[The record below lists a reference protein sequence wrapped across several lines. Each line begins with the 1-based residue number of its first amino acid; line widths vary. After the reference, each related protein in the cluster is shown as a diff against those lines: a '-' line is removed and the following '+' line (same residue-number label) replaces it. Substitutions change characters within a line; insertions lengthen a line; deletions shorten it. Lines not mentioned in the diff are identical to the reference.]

1 METLNKQKENIFSE
15 EIEENINIRQL
26 VEQYLYY
33 WKWFVLGIILA
44 LTIAI
49 VYIKTAE
56 KKYNVSSKILLNDKD
71 SGAKGDI
78 SSMMDQALLGGASL
92 NAEVGDQIDILKS
105 KRLINKVVEKNNLN
119 IKYFDL
125 ENIVKKQLSE
135 INSPLKIISLDK
147 KTKQDLE
154 DDNFIIKILSN
165 TKFELENKKTK
176 DVKEYSFGQKINGE
190 LGNYIISPNTN
201 ISKSIDKRF
210 LLSITTIDKE
220 VDEIQKSI
228 GIEPNSE
235 KSSKIINFSLVGASP
250 EISKTV
256 INDLINIYNSD
267 IVEDDHKLTQA
278 TSKFIN
284 SRLEIVSKDL
294 SDSDKNIEDY
304 KVKNNITDISSEAG
318 IFLESAADNDK
329 KLLES
334 STQLQLVNYMNNEL
348 NSSKSGLMPSNIGL
362 EDKAIASEISS
373 YNELILT
380 KEDMLKSV
388 TEEHPNVIK
397 LQEQINDVKRNLK
410 NSLRLYKNNTQTM
423 LNSIQSKQNQIEGR
437 IQKVPTHE
445 RGFRNIA
452 RQQQIVESLY
462 LFLLQK
468 REENEI
474 KSASTPQNIKIV
486 DYAYED
492 KIPVAP
498 KKIVILGAALVLGFV
513 IPFIIIYIYKL
524 LNNTVHSKEDVEKAV
539 GAPIAGQIPKSN
551 ISIIENNDNSSAS
564 EAFRILRTN
573 INFLLKYTNESKAI
587 FITSTTSGE
596 GKSFVSTNFAQIL
609 TMSGKSVLLI
619 GADIRSPK
627 VLDYLG
633 ITNEYNHRYGVTEY
647 LSSKDI
653 SMDDII
659 IKKPANYKFDVIYS
673 GQIAPNPSELLM
685 NGRFDEIVQYG
696 KQHYDYVLVD
706 TAPVSLVT
714 DTLLLTESAD
724 LTMYVVRAHYLDK
737 RMLAVPKEMYIQNR
751 IKNMSM
757 VINDVDFSK
766 GYGYGYGY
774 GYGDH
779 HHSGNNIFKK
789 LFKRK

>member
-1 METLNKQKENIFSE
+1 MSIQSKQKQDIFSE
-15 EIEENINIRQL
+15 EIEKNINIRQL

-33 WKWFVLGIILA
+33 WKWFVLGLILT

-49 VYIKTAE
+49 IYVKIAE
-56 KKYNVSSKILLNDKD
+56 KQYKVSSKILLNDKNA
-71 SGAKGDI
+71 GAKGDVAN
-78 SSMMDQALLGGASL
+78 MMDQALLGGSSL

-105 KRLINKVVEKNNLN
+105 KRLLTKVVQKNNLN
-119 IKYFDL
+119 IQYFDL
-125 ENIVKKQLSE
+125 ESIVQKELSE
-135 INSPLKIISLDK
+135 ANSSIKIILIDK
-147 KTKQDLE
+147 KYGEELE
-154 DDNFIIKILSN
+154 DDNFIITILST
-165 TKFELENKKTK
+165 TKFKLENKDTK
-176 DVKEYSFGQKINGE
+176 EKKEYSFGQKISGK
-190 LGNYIISPNTN
+190 LGNYIVSPNQN
-201 ISKSIDKRF
+201 ITENINKDF
-210 LLSITTIDKE
+210 LLSITTIDKKVE
-220 VDEIQKSI
+220 QIQKSI
-228 GIEPNSE
+228 AIEPNSE
-235 KSSKIINFSLVGASP
+235 SSSKIINFELVGAVP
-250 EISKTV
+250 EISKTI
-256 INDLINIYNSD
+256 INDLINTYNSD
-267 IVEDDHKLTQA
+267 ILEDDHKLTQT
-278 TSKFIN
+278 TSKFID

-294 SDSDKNIEDY
+294 NNSDKNIEDY
-304 KVKNNITDISSEAG
+304 KVQNNITDISSEAG
-318 IFLESAADNDK
+318 IFLESAAENDK

-334 STQLQLVNYMNNEL
+334 TTQLQLVNYVNNEL

-362 EDKAIASEISS
+362 EDKAITAEISS
-373 YNELILT
+373 YNELILA

-388 TEEHPNVIK
+388 TSEHPNVIK
-397 LQEQINDVKRNLK
+397 LQEQINDVKINLK

-492 KIPVAP
+492 KTPVAP
-498 KKIVILGAALVLGFV
+498 KKIIILGAALVLGFL
-513 IPFIIIYIYKL
+513 IPFVIIYIYKL

-573 INFLLKYTNESKAI
+573 INFLLKNSTDSKSI

-633 ITNEYNHRYGVTEY
+633 ITNEFNHRYGVTEY

-737 RMLAVPKEMYIQNR
+737 RMLAVPREMFIDNR

-774 GYGDH
+774 GYGDNH
-779 HHSGNNIFKK
+779 QNSNKFFKK

>member
-1 METLNKQKENIFSE
+1 MDKLNNQKNDLA
-15 EIEENINIRQL
+15 IEDNINIKQL

-33 WKWFVLGIILA
+33 WKWFFLGIILS
-44 LTIAI
+44 LTLAFI
-49 VYIKTAE
+49 YIKNAE
-56 KKYNVSSKILLNDKD
+56 KHYNVSSKILLNDNE
-71 SGAKGDI
+71 SSSKGDI
-78 SSMMDQALLGGASL
+78 ASMMDQALLGGSSL
-92 NAEVGDQIDILKS
+92 NSEVGDQIDILKS
-105 KRLINKVVEKNNLN
+105 KRLLTKVIQKNNLN
-119 IKYFDL
+119 IEYFDL
-125 ENIVKKQLSE
+125 QEFIKKQITSSE
-135 INSPLKIISLDK
+135 SPIKVTKLKEKQNNDFDNDK
-147 KTKQDLE
+147 FT
-154 DDNFIIKILSN
+154 ITILST
-165 TKFELENKKTK
+165 TKFRLKNQNTK
-176 DVKEYSFGQKINGE
+176 DVKEYYFGQKFNGE
-190 LGNYIISPNTN
+190 IGEYIITPNYKV
-201 ISKSIDKRF
+201 SKDYIKKNF
-210 LLSITTIDKE
+210 LLSIESINNKVEQFQKNIRID
-220 VDEIQKSI
+220 
-228 GIEPNSE
+228 PNSE
-235 KSSKIINFSLVGASP
+235 KSSKVINFSLTGPVP

-256 INDLINIYNSD
+256 INDLINTYNND
-267 IVEDDHKLTQA
+267 ILEDEHKLTQA

-284 SRLEIVSKDL
+284 NRLDIVSKDL
-294 SDSDKNIEDY
+294 NGVDKSLEDFKLKNKITNIGKE
-304 KVKNNITDISSEAG
+304 SE
-318 IFLESAADNDK
+318 IFLESAEDNNK
-329 KLLES
+329 S
-334 STQLQLVNYMNNEL
+334 IYGYTTQLQLVNYITNEL
-348 NSSKSGLMPSNIGL
+348 NSSNSDLLPSNIGL
-362 EDKAIASEISS
+362 GNEAIIAEVGS
-373 YNELILT
+373 YNNLLLT

-397 LQEQINDVKRNLK
+397 LQRQISNVKKNLK

-423 LNSIQSKQNQIEGR
+423 LNSVQDKQNKIENR
-437 IQKVPTHE
+437 IQKIPKEE
-445 RGFRNIA
+445 RGFKNIA
-452 RQQQIVESLY
+452 RQQQIIESLY

-474 KSASTPQNIKIV
+474 KSASTPQNIKVI

-492 KIPVAP
+492 SIPVSP
-498 KKIVILGAALVLGFV
+498 KKLIIFLAALILGLG
-513 IPFIIIYIYKL
+513 IPFCIVYIYKL
-524 LNNTVHSKEDVEKAV
+524 LNNTVNSKEDVEKIV
-539 GAPIAGQIPKSN
+539 GAPIAGQIPKSH

-573 INFLLKYTNESKAI
+573 INFLLKNSTDSKAI

-633 ITNEYNHRYGVTEY
+633 ITDEFNHRYGVTEY
-647 LSSKDI
+647 LSSQDI
-653 SMDDII
+653 SLDDII

-696 KQHYDYVLVD
+696 KKHYDYVLVD

-737 RMLAVPKEMYIQNR
+737 RMLAVPREMHSEDR

-774 GYGDH
+774 GYGNDH
-779 HHSGNNIFKK
+779 NNGNNFFKK

>member
-1 METLNKQKENIFSE
+1 MNTQNKQKGENFSE
-15 EIEENINIRQL
+15 GVEENINIRQII
-26 VEQYLYY
+26 EQYLYY
-33 WKWFVLGIILA
+33 WKWFVLGLILA
-44 LTIAI
+44 LTIAV
-49 VYIKTAE
+49 VYLKTAE
-56 KKYNVSSKILLNDKD
+56 KKYKVSSKILLNDKN
-71 SGAKGDI
+71 SGGKGDI
-78 SSMMDQALLGGASL
+78 ANMMDQALLGGSSL

-105 KRLINKVVEKNNLN
+105 KRLLTKVVQKNNLN
-119 IKYFDL
+119 IDYFDL
-125 ENIVKKQLSE
+125 ESIVKKQISE
-135 INSPLKIISLDK
+135 TNSPLKIILIDK
-147 KTKQDLE
+147 KNEENLE
-154 DDNFIIKILSN
+154 NDNFIITILSN
-165 TKFELENKKTK
+165 TKFRLENKKNK
-176 DVKEYSFGQKINGE
+176 QEKEYSFGQKITGE
-190 LGNYIISPNTN
+190 LGNYIISPNHS
-201 ISKSIDKRF
+201 ISNNIDKKL
-210 LLSITTIDKE
+210 LLSITTIDKK
-220 VDEIQKSI
+220 VAQIQKI
-228 GIEPNSE
+228 IAIEPNSE
-235 KSSKIINFSLVGASP
+235 SSSKIINFSLIGSVP
-250 EISKTV
+250 EICKTI
-256 INDLINIYNSD
+256 INDLINIYNDD
-267 IVEDDHKLTQA
+267 ILEDDQKLTQA

-284 SRLEIVSKDL
+284 SRLNIVSKDL
-294 SDSDKNIEDY
+294 GNADRNIEDY
-304 KVKNNITDISSEAG
+304 KVKNSITDISSEAG
-318 IFLESAADNDK
+318 IFLESAAENDK

-334 STQLQLVNYMNNEL
+334 TTQLQLVNYMNNEL
-348 NSSKSGLMPSNIGL
+348 NSSKAGLMPSNIGL
-362 EDKAIASEISS
+362 EDKAITAEISS

-388 TEEHPNVIK
+388 TAEHPNVIK

-410 NSLRLYKNNTQTM
+410 NSLKLYKNNTQTM
-423 LNSIQSKQNQIEGR
+423 LNSIKNKQNQIEGR
-437 IQKVPTHE
+437 IQKIPTHE

-498 KKIVILGAALVLGFV
+498 KKLIILGAAFVLGFL

-524 LNNTVHSKEDVEKAV
+524 LNNTVHSKEAVEKAV

-573 INFLLKYTNESKAI
+573 INFLLKNTNESKAI

-633 ITNEYNHRYGVTEY
+633 ITNQFNHRYGVTEY

-737 RMLAVPKEMYIQNR
+737 RMLAVPREMYTENR

-779 HHSGNNIFKK
+779 HNSGNNFFKK

>member
-1 METLNKQKENIFSE
+1 MIKQKSEIFSE

-26 VEQYLYY
+26 LEQYLYY
-33 WKWFVLGIILA
+33 WKWFVLGLILA

-49 VYIKTAE
+49 IYIKTAE
-56 KKYNVSSKILLNDKD
+56 KQYQVSAKILLNDKD

-78 SSMMDQALLGGASL
+78 ASMMDQALLGGSSL

-105 KRLINKVVEKNNLN
+105 KRLITKVVQKNNLN
-119 IKYFDL
+119 IEYFDS
-125 ENIVKKQLSE
+125 ENISKKQISKDD
-135 INSPLKIISLDK
+135 SPIKIILFDK
-147 KTKQDLE
+147 KVSGELV
-154 DDNFIIKILSN
+154 DDNFLITIIST
-165 TKFELENKKTK
+165 TKFKLENKVTK
-176 DVKEYSFGQKINGE
+176 EKNEYSFAQKISGE
-190 LGNYIISPNTN
+190 LGNYIINPNKN
-201 ISKSIDKRF
+201 ISKNINKKF
-210 LLSITTIDKE
+210 LLSITSIDKK
-220 VDEIQKSI
+220 VAQIQKSI
-228 GIEPNSE
+228 KIDPNKES
-235 KSSKIINFSLVGASP
+235 SSKIINFSLVGSLP
-250 EISKTV
+250 EISKKTV
-256 INDLINIYNSD
+256 DDLINVYNND
-267 IVEDDHKLTQA
+267 IVEDEYKLTQA
-278 TSKFIN
+278 TSKFIE
-284 SRLEIVSKDL
+284 SRLDIVSKDL
-294 SDSDKNIEDY
+294 GNADKNIEDY
-304 KVKNNITDISSEAG
+304 KIKNNITDISSEAG
-318 IFLESAADNDK
+318 IFLENAAENDK

-334 STQLQLVNYMNNEL
+334 TTQLQLVNYMNNEL

-362 EDKAIASEISS
+362 DDKAITTEIGS
-373 YNELILT
+373 YNELILS
-380 KEDMLKSV
+380 KEEMLKSV

-397 LQEQINDVKRNLK
+397 LQDQINDVKRNLK

-423 LNSIQSKQNQIEGR
+423 LNSIQGKQNQIEGR

-445 RGFRNIA
+445 RGFKNIS
-452 RQQQIVESLY
+452 RQQQIIESLY

-498 KKIVILGAALVLGFV
+498 KKIIILSVALVLGLL
-513 IPFIIIYIYKL
+513 IPFVIIYIYKL

-573 INFLLKYTNESKAI
+573 INFLLKNTSESKSV

-633 ITNEYNHRYGVTEY
+633 ITSEYNHRYGVTEY
-647 LSSKDI
+647 LSSKDV

-737 RMLAVPKEMYIQNR
+737 RMLAVPREMYSENR

-779 HHSGNNIFKK
+779 HNSGSNFFKK